1 MIINSK
7 NINNIIKKGT
17 FFIFYFLVYIFFR
30 IFAQFFD
37 GSFKERLFHKR
48 NETTFKR

>member
-7 NINNIIKKGT
+7 NINNILKKGT

-37 GSFKERLFHKR
+37 GSFKER
-48 NETTFKR
+48 